1 MSPASRTPYNMVTP
15 RDDAPSPGQRDGVV
29 GPGWSWAAFF
39 TPWADGRPSP
49 RYRWTL
55 FDTAADAVEDLRRCL
70 ADGAVGRR
78 GALCSSVLRK
88 RGAPRELVLCDAA
101 EWAYAVHE
109 VRAGVHLADAA
120 DTYFARWRT
129 SMAGHRFTI
138 VNAGVPTVW

>member
-1 MSPASRTPYNMVTP
+1 MSPASRTPYNMVMP
-15 RDDAPSPGQRDGVV
+15 RDDRPSPGERAGVF
-29 GPGWSWAAFF
+29 GPGWSWVAFS

-55 FDTAADAVEDLRRCL
+55 FETAAQAVDDLRRCL
-70 ADGAVGRR
+70 DDGNVGRR

-101 EWAYAVHE
+101 DWACVVHK
-109 VRAGVHLADAA
+109 VRAGVHVTDAGDA
-120 DTYFARWRT
+120 YFARWRK

-138 VNAGVPTVW
+138 INAGGPTVW